1 MLNTIAVLRTGTGF
15 LHLQD
20 HLNPERARHLLFPL
34 DAKVEFIAKV
44 HNPIGLSGSW
54 CRDEAEYYPWVKVLI
69 NGVEKTISTFYLT
82 K

>member
-1 MLNTIAVLRTGTGF
+1 MPNTIAVLRTGTGF

-20 HLNPERARHLLFPL
+20 HLNPERTRNLLFPL
-34 DAKVEFIAKV
+34 DAKVDFIAEV
-44 HNPIGLSGSW
+44 HNSIGLSGSW
-54 CRDEAEYYPWVKVLI
+54 CGKEAGYHPWVKVLI